1 MKEILDEIIERL
13 EIFHDMYTFIRI
25 IDPINLKSYVKLKDE
40 AEYQFVEGHCYD
52 IWKKG
57 RQCANCLSRRTLKTN
72 RYAFK
77 LEMKEDHLFLIQT
90 YPIEINNKK
99 YIVEMLK
106 DVTEQGMFI
115 NEKADEYQEL
125 TGYIK
130 NLNSKIIEDQVTEIY
145 NRRFLEEQLPID
157 LKRAKGNSE
166 TLAVII
172 VDVDSFK
179 QINDTQGHPAGDSIL
194 KQISAIFKESI
205 RSSTDWIARYGGD
218 EFIIL
223 LYHVTEEQVIRITE
237 DFRRQIEEA
246 EFYYEDKEFHFT
258 CSFGVCLVNGGDYD
272 YTRIIGLAD
281 ESLYEAKRTG
291 KNKVV
296 IKFDKGDHEN
306 VGKTGNNP
314 AE

>member
-25 IDPINLKSYVKLKDE
+25 IDPINRKSYVKQKAE

-52 IWKKG
+52 FWKKG

-72 RYAFK
+72 KYAFK
-77 LEMKEDHLFLIQT
+77 LEMKEERLFLIQT
-90 YPIEINNKK
+90 YPVELNNKH
-99 YIVEMLK
+99 YIIEMLK
-106 DVTEQGMFI
+106 DVTDQGMFI

-125 TGYIK
+125 SGYIK

-145 NRRFLEEQLPID
+145 NRRFLEEQLPLD
-157 LKRAKGNSE
+157 LERAKADSDS
-166 TLAVII
+166 LAVII
-172 VDVDSFK
+172 VDVDRFK

-194 KQISAIFKESI
+194 KQLSSIFKDSI
-205 RSSTDWIARYGGD
+205 RASSDWIARYGGD

-223 LYHVTEEQVIRITE
+223 LYHVTEEQVIKITE
-237 DFRRQIEEA
+237 DFRRKIEEA
-246 EFYYEDKEFHFT
+246 EFYYEDKELHFT

-272 YTRIIGLAD
+272 YNRIIGIAD
-281 ESLYEAKRTG
+281 ESLYEAKRNG

-296 IKFDKGDHEN
+296 IRTDKGALNDTVN
-306 VGKTGNNP
+306 FI
-314 AE
+314 